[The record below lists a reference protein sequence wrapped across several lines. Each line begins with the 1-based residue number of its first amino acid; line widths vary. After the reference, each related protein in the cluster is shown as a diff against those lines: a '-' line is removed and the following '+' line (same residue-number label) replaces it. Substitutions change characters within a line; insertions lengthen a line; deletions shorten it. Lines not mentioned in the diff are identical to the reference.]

1 MAEVKSDVAEIKGDV
16 KLLLGAH
23 VGQKAVW
30 AAVSSLALRWVI
42 PFAALGV
49 SVLALTGGR

>member
-49 SVLALTGGR
+49 SVLALTGGK